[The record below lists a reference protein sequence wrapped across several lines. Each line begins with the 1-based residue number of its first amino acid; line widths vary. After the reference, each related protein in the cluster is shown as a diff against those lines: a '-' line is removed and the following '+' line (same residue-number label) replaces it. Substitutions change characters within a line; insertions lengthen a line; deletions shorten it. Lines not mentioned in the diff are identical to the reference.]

1 MIFEITTFTLIHTLI
16 SLVAIT
22 AGLVVVGGLIAGQRL
37 DGWTG
42 LFLVTSALTSITGF
56 GFPFTK
62 LLPSHFVGI
71 LSLVLLVPVLFARY
85 RKHLEGAWR
94 RVYVVGSVVVLYL
107 NVFVLVDQ
115 LFRRIPALIVL
126 APTHKEPPY
135 LLTQLLLM
143 ALFVAL
149 GIAATNRFRPG
160 MGVPPRHARVPA
172 GEVAS
177 R

>member
-1 MIFEITTFTLIHTLI
+1 MIFDITTFTLIHTLI
-16 SLVAIT
+16 SLVAII
-22 AGLVVVGGLIAGQRL
+22 AGLVVVGALIAGARL

-42 LFLVTSALTSITGF
+42 LFLVTTALTSITGF

-71 LSLVLLVPVLFARY
+71 LSLVVLVPLILARY

-94 RVYVVGSVVVLYL
+94 GVYVVASALVLYL

-135 LLTQLLLM
+135 LLTQLIVM
-143 ALFVAL
+143 VLFVWL
-149 GIAATNRFRPG
+149 GLAAFRRFPPVGVARARG
-160 MGVPPRHARVPA
+160 VAVDAGVPNR
-172 GEVAS
+172 
-177 R
+177 

>member
-1 MIFEITTFTLIHTLI
+1 MIVDITMFTLIHTLI
-16 SLVAIT
+16 SLVAIAT
-22 AGLVVVGGLIAGQRL
+22 GLVVAGGLIAGQRL

-42 LFLVTSALTSITGF
+42 LFLVTTALTSITGF

-62 LLPSHFVGI
+62 LLPSHYVGI
-71 LSLVLLVPVLFARY
+71 LSLVLLVPVILARY

-94 RVYVVGSVVVLYL
+94 GVYVVGSVLVLYL

-126 APTHKEPPY
+126 APAHKEPPY
-135 LLTQLLLM
+135 LLTQLFVM
-143 ALFVAL
+143 ALFVVL
-149 GIAATNRFRPG
+149 GIAAARRFRPG
-160 MGVPPRHARVPA
+160 MVVPPRHVPVPA

>member
-22 AGLVVVGGLIAGQRL
+22 AGLVVVGGLMAGQRL

-42 LFLVTSALTSITGF
+42 LFLVTTALTSITGF

-71 LSLVLLVPVLFARY
+71 LSLVLLVPVIVAHY
-85 RKHLEGAWR
+85 RKRLEGTWR
-94 RVYVVGSVVVLYL
+94 GVYAIGSVSVLYL

-126 APTHKEPPY
+126 APIHNEPPY
-135 LLTQLLLM
+135 LVTQLLIM
-143 ALFVAL
+143 ALFVVL
-149 GIAATNRFRPG
+149 GVAAFRRFRPSTLVSERAVRAAAT
-160 MGVPPRHARVPA
+160 VP
-172 GEVAS
+172 S
-177 R
+177 Q

>member
-1 MIFEITTFTLIHTLI
+1 MIVEITTFTLIHTLI

-22 AGLVVVGGLIAGQRL
+22 AGLVVAGGLIAGQRL

-42 LFLVTSALTSITGF
+42 LFLVTTALTSITGF
-56 GFPFTK
+56 GFPFIR
-62 LLPSHFVGI
+62 LLPSHVVGI
-71 LSLVLLVPVLFARY
+71 LSLILLVPVLLARY

-94 RVYVVGSVVVLYL
+94 GVYVVGSVLVLYL

-135 LLTQLLLM
+135 LLTQLLVM
-143 ALFVAL
+143 ALFAVLGVA
-149 GIAATNRFRPG
+149 AFRKFRPHALVSER
-160 MGVPPRHARVPA
+160 GVRVPTA
-172 GEVAS
+172 VAS

>member
-1 MIFEITTFTLIHTLI
+1 LI

-22 AGLVVVGGLIAGQRL
+22 AGLAVVGGLMAGQRL

-42 LFLVTSALTSITGF
+42 LFLVTTALTSITGF
-56 GFPFTK
+56 GFPFAK
-62 LLPSHFVGI
+62 LLPSHYVGI
-71 LSLVLLVPVLFARY
+71 LSLVLLVPVILARY

-94 RVYVVGSVVVLYL
+94 GIYVVGSVMVLYL

-126 APTHKEPPY
+126 APTHKELPY

-149 GIAATNRFRPG
+149 GIAAARRFRPG
-160 MGVPPRHARVPA
+160 KVVPPRHVAIPG
-172 GEVAS
+172 GEVA
-177 R
+177 RR